1 MPHGSPFRSR
11 GGKPRSRAFRDSLF
25 LATVMLAVASVL
37 SVAQAADPTGVWL
50 TEDGDAKVRI
60 AACDALPA
68 AAGRESEPQEHCG
81 EIVWLAEPTN
91 PQGRPVVDR
100 NNPDPALRERP
111 ILGLLILHGFVA
123 APPGEPWEGGRIYNP
138 KDGEVYRAVL
148 TPRDGGDRLEV
159 RGYVGLP
166 LFGQTQVW
174 SRHAP

>member
-1 MPHGSPFRSR
+1 
-11 GGKPRSRAFRDSLF
+11 
-25 LATVMLAVASVL
+25 MLAAASFA
-37 SVAQAADPTGVWL
+37 SGAQGADARGIWL
-50 TEDGDAKVRI
+50 TGDGDARVHI
-60 AACDALPA
+60 AACSELSA
-68 AAGRESEPQEHCG
+68 AADRESGPQEHCG
-81 EIVWLAEPTN
+81 EIVWLQDPLTPEGSPA
-91 PQGRPVVDR
+91 VDR

-111 ILGLLILHGFVA
+111 ILGLVILHDFTP

-174 SRHAP
+174 TRHAP